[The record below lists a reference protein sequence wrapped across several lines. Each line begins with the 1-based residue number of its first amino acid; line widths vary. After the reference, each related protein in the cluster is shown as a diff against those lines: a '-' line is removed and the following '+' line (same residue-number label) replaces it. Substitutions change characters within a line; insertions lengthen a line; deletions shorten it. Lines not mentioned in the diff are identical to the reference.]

1 MSAAGNQNRLLLGDC
16 HTHLDKYAPAEM
28 PEILERARE
37 AGVGCIIAAGTTLD
51 STRDCI
57 AMAEQYDMMFAGV
70 GIHPMEAF
78 EPVTD
83 EVYAILEGLAKSTPK
98 VVCISEVGL
107 DFLPT
112 SPNHEV
118 QYQVFRQHIRLAK
131 SLKLPIIFHSRESHP
146 EVFRTLREEQAGD
159 VGGVMH
165 YFQADE
171 ATAREAIDCGFFISL
186 ARPLLRLPELEEV
199 ATVIPLEN
207 IVLETD
213 AAPQPFKK
221 YRHNWTEPRHVQA
234 VAQRLADLKGIT
246 LEEVTQVTSQNLA
259 NLLGLENL
267 SVSS

>member
-1 MSAAGNQNRLLLGDC
+1 MSAASDQNTLLLGDC

-37 AGVGCIIAAGTTLD
+37 AGVGCIISAGTTLD
-51 STRDCI
+51 STRACI
-57 AMAEQYDMMFAGV
+57 AMAEQYGMMFAGV
-70 GIHPMEAF
+70 GIHPMEAS

-83 EVYAILEGLAKSTPK
+83 EVYQTLEALAKSSPK

-107 DFLPT
+107 DFLPA

-146 EVFRTLREEQAGD
+146 EVFKTLREEQAGD

>member
-51 STRDCI
+51 STRECI

-83 EVYAILEGLAKSTPK
+83 EVYQILEGLAKSTPK

-107 DFLPT
+107 DFLPA

-199 ATVIPLEN
+199 AALIPLEN

-221 YRHNWTEPRHVQA
+221 YRRNWTEPRHVQT

-246 LEEVTQVTSQNLA
+246 LEEVTQVTSQNLT

>member
-1 MSAAGNQNRLLLGDC
+1 MSAASDQNTLLLGDC

-28 PEILERARE
+28 PEILDRARE
-37 AGVGCIIAAGTTLD
+37 AGVGCIISAGTTVE
-51 STRDCI
+51 STRSCI
-57 AMAEQYDMMFAGV
+57 RMAEQYDMMFAGV
-70 GIHPMEAF
+70 GIHPMEAS

-83 EVYAILEGLAKSTPK
+83 EVYQTLEALAKSSPK

-107 DFLPT
+107 DFLPA

-131 SLKLPIIFHSRESHP
+131 NLKLPIIFHSRESHP
-146 EVFRTLREEQAGD
+146 EVFQTLREEQAGD

-186 ARPLLRLPELEEV
+186 ARPLLRLPELEAV